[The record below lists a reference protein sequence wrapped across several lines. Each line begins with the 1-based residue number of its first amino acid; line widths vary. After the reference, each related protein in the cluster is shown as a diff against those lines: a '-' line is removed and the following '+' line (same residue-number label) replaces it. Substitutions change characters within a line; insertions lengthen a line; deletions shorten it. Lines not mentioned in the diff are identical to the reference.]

1 MSDDDLESLLRGFED
16 SLAAEDP
23 AEAQV
28 WLERLQQ
35 GAGEE
40 HVDVQ
45 YAQARLLWF
54 NSGPEAAR
62 LLLERIVEADPEHA
76 DALYDLGCIAEERD
90 DRETMIRNF
99 LRVRALDA
107 VLDRESGIG
116 SEEQLARIEQVA
128 REVLES
134 LPEMFAERLVHV
146 PVIIEQRPSR
156 ALVADG
162 FDPRAFGL
170 FDGPTDGVSDVPAP
184 TRIVLY
190 AANLLAEFPSE
201 PELSEQ
207 IEITVRHEVGH
218 YFNLDEDDMER
229 LGLD

>member
-16 SLAAEDP
+16 SLAEEEAG
-23 AEAQV
+23 EAQA

-35 GAGEE
+35 FAGKE
-40 HVDVQ
+40 HVDVL
-45 YAQARLLWF
+45 YAQARLHWF
-54 NSGPEAAR
+54 NGGPEAAR
-62 LLLERIVEADPEHA
+62 ELLERIVAADPEHA
-76 DALYDLGCIAEERD
+76 DALYDLGCIAEERG
-90 DRETMIRNF
+90 DRETTVRNF
-99 LRVRALDA
+99 LRVRSLDA

-116 SEEQLARIEQVA
+116 GEEQLSHIEQVA

-134 LPEMFAERLVHV
+134 LPAMFAERLAHV

-156 ALVADG
+156 ALVEDG

-170 FDGPTDGVSDVPAP
+170 FDGPTDGVNDVPAP

-190 AANLLAEFPSE
+190 AANLLAEFPIE

-207 IEITVRHEVGH
+207 IEVTVRHEVGH

-229 LGLD
+229 LGLE